1 MGQLARLICCKL
13 LDKYIHVKYDKDME
27 SGGEISV
34 YLQEIQN
41 RLRTIDVK
49 KILLF
54 GSSATGDMREDS
66 DIDLLV
72 VLDEDYTPQTY
83 DEWMEVKLKVRKIL
97 RDINEKIAI
106 DLLVYTR
113 PQYEQLLGNMNSF
126 QREIHNNGK
135 VLYEKAS

>member
-1 MGQLARLICCKL
+1 
-13 LDKYIHVKYDKDME
+13 VKYDKDME
-27 SGGEISV
+27 KGGEISV

-41 RLRTIDVK
+41 RLCTINVK

-54 GSSATGDMREDS
+54 GSSATGDMHEDS

-72 VLDEDYTPQTY
+72 VLDEDYTPQMY

-106 DLLVYTR
+106 DLLVYTS
-113 PQYEQLLGNMNSF
+113 PQYEQLLDNMNSF
-126 QREIHNNGK
+126 QREIHKNGR

>member
-1 MGQLARLICCKL
+1 
-13 LDKYIHVKYDKDME
+13 ME
-27 SGGEISV
+27 TSGEISV

-41 RLRTIDVK
+41 RLRTINVK

-66 DIDLLV
+66 DIDILV

-106 DLLVYTR
+106 DLLVYTS

-126 QREIHNNGK
+126 QREIHKNGR

>member
-1 MGQLARLICCKL
+1 
-13 LDKYIHVKYDKDME
+13 VKYDKNME
-27 SGGEISV
+27 TGGERSL

-41 RLRTIDVK
+41 RLRTINVK

-54 GSSATGDMREDS
+54 GSSAKGDMHEDS

-83 DEWMEVKLKVRKIL
+83 DEWMEVKLKVRRIL

-106 DLLVYTR
+106 DLLVYTN
-113 PQYEQLLGNMNSF
+113 PQYEQLLDNMNSF
-126 QREIHNNGK
+126 QREIHKNGR